1 MISYLNKKKTSFT
14 SNLSILDSID
24 ERSLFKERSQGELK
38 LKPRNQVE
46 FCVFENVSPESKAY
60 AQVAF
65 LVAEDL
71 QSDLQFYVRDDD
83 HGDSEY
89 EKRKNLMAVAMED
102 LWCVNKYYNTEIFR
116 FSTQGNHKA
125 FTYRNVMRFLILE
138 YMMQRSLQHLNQDII
153 N

>member
-14 SNLSILDSID
+14 SNLSILDSLD

-38 LKPRNQVE
+38 LKTRNQVE

-83 HGDSEY
+83 DGDSEY
-89 EKRKNLMAVAMED
+89 EKRKNLMAVAIED
-102 LWCVNKYYNTEIFR
+102 LRCVNKYYNTEIFR
-116 FSTQGNHKA
+116 FSTQGNDKA